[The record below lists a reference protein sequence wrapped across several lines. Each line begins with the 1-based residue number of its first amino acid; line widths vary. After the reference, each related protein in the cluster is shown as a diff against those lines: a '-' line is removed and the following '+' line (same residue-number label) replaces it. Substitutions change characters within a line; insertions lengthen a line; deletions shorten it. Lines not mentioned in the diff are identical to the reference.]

1 MAFVRCT
8 AGSDYHYFPEHEI
21 VEMVVTA
28 SDEPEKASLMTK
40 LYLADSDN
48 TVREVF
54 FYGEPVFV

>member
-1 MAFVRCT
+1 
-8 AGSDYHYFPEHEI
+8 
-21 VEMVVTA
+21 
-28 SDEPEKASLMTK
+28 MTK